1 MQLIINTTPAHDSA
15 LTDINNQNYPPNPDL
30 KNFATTLLTGRL
42 DDLVASNQGS
52 KLDTRMQ
59 LLRQNVS
66 KLNDQDFATIQT
78 VIDKYAGK

>member
-1 MQLIINTTPAHDSA
+1 MQLTINTTPQHDAA

-30 KNFATTLLTGRL
+30 RNFATVLLMGRL
-42 DDLVASNQGS
+42 DDLVESNQGS

-59 LLRQNVS
+59 MLRQSVN
-66 KLNDQDFATIQT
+66 KLTDQDFATIQT